1 MVTGA
6 RRSKSKAASVI
17 DSNRPRWRV
26 RHRSTPGSQ
35 PVPFRTM
42 DRSLSH
48 VNTSHEGVAFT
59 LRRPSESRPYRHLW
73 AVSTGVEVSTFTPLL
88 GRSPTEASQC
98 RLLVPGRRRFGQKA
112 SRSTASAWRHRLHS
126 KASPTLRTVAVESD
140 PGTTVPE
147 KSVAT
152 LVPPRP
158 VLALPL
164 GSVYSPGGFV
174 WPTRRRPGRTR
185 SRHQALGG
193 GEADENTSSSIRSG
207 GQSHARSLGSCR
219 RIMPGSSPTAQPWW

>member
-126 KASPTLRTVAVESD
+126 KASPFWARIRSRSTWRFPLSF
-140 PGTTVPE
+140 
-147 KSVAT
+147 
-152 LVPPRP
+152 PPDR
-158 VLALPL
+158 
-164 GSVYSPGGFV
+164 GGFSYAASAV
-174 WPTRRRPGRTR
+174 SD
-185 SRHQALGG
+185 SRLRC
-193 GEADENTSSSIRSG
+193 SVS
-207 GQSHARSLGSCR
+207 
-219 RIMPGSSPTAQPWW
+219 

>member
-147 KSVAT
+147 RSVAMRTAQSPPMT
-152 LVPPRP
+152 LRPRSVALCRSGVSGGPSVRPPSSRE
-158 VLALPL
+158 
-164 GSVYSPGGFV
+164 SDFSSCSTSSPM
-174 WPTRRRPGRTR
+174 RRVVDIAERVERADRRANLWAPPGR
-185 SRHQALGG
+185 QGWG
-193 GEADENTSSSIRSG
+193 
-207 GQSHARSLGSCR
+207 
-219 RIMPGSSPTAQPWW
+219 MPNR

>member
-112 SRSTASAWRHRLHS
+112 SRSTASAWRHRLLL
-126 KASPTLRTVAVESD
+126 KASLAH
-140 PGTTVPE
+140 TTE
-147 KSVAT
+147 ASGSVAT
-152 LVPPRP
+152 GAVVSARI
-158 VLALPL
+158 
-164 GSVYSPGGFV
+164 SP
-174 WPTRRRPGRTR
+174 
-185 SRHQALGG
+185 S
-193 GEADENTSSSIRSG
+193 
-207 GQSHARSLGSCR
+207 AR
-219 RIMPGSSPTAQPWW
+219 MPAAHIAGYW